1 MMSLPAIIG
10 ISLGASAF
18 AAFTGKNRH
27 KPLGRRMLYFFGGFI
42 GTIILLIAVNFGLYV
57 MSR

>member
-1 MMSLPAIIG
+1 MMSLPAIVG

-27 KPLGRRMLYFFGGFI
+27 KPFGRRMLYFVGGFI
-42 GTIILLIAVNFGLYV
+42 ATIALLIAVNFGLYV

>member
-1 MMSLPAIIG
+1 MSLPAILG

-27 KPLGRRMLYFFGGFI
+27 KPFGRRMLYFIGGFV
-42 GTIILLIAVNFGLYV
+42 GTIVVLLIVNFA
-57 MSR
+57 MFASSR

>member
-1 MMSLPAIIG
+1 MSLPAIVG

-18 AAFTGKNRH
+18 AAFTGKNRL
-27 KPLGRRMLYFFGGFI
+27 KPFGRRMLYFVGGFI
-42 GTIILLIAVNFGLYV
+42 GTMVLLIAINFGLYA

>member
-1 MMSLPAIIG
+1 MSLPAIIG

-27 KPLGRRMLYFFGGFI
+27 KPLGRRMLYFSGGFV

-57 MSR
+57 MAH